1 MNLSDSSAEEKV
13 VFSVMKARPGISY
26 FGVYKLKY
34 GKIECVKSDTVC
46 RNEDILTF
54 KQDNNISSIF
64 LVGDN
69 AKEIKESLFQNDNNA
84 VLAPIDKRLQNA
96 NSLCVIA
103 LGNESIFDNA
113 QKLNASYLQIT
124 KAEKDRQNK
133 LND

>member
-1 MNLSDSSAEEKV
+1 M
-13 VFSVMKARPGISY
+13 
-26 FGVYKLKY
+26 
-34 GKIECVKSDTVC
+34 KSDTVC

-96 NSLCVIA
+96 NSLCIIT
-103 LGNESIFDNA
+103 LGNENIFDDA

-133 LND
+133 SND